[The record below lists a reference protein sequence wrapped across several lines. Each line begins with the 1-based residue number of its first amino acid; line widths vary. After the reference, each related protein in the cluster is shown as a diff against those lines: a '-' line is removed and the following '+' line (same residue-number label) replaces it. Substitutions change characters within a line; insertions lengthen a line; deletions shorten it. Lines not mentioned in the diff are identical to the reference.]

1 LRVRWAQVAVSVT
14 ALLGLGALLAVH
26 SWRDLTATVP
36 GWYARSTLVWLAVMA
51 IGTVIYLRETRA
63 LAARGGD
70 LRAIT
75 SVLPAE

>member
-1 LRVRWAQVAVSVT
+1 
-14 ALLGLGALLAVH
+14 
-26 SWRDLTATVP
+26 
-36 GWYARSTLVWLAVMA
+36 MA
-51 IGTVIYLRETRA
+51 IGTVIYLREARA